1 MATQWYAIRA
11 ISGQE
16 KKVKQY
22 IESEIERLKYQSYVL
37 QILIPTEKV
46 YEVRNGKKS
55 IKERSYLPGYILM
68 EVNLTPEVIQAV
80 KDVPGVVG
88 FVGSERGKTPVPLR
102 QAEVNKI
109 LGKVEEMKDT
119 VEIPQEP
126 FNIGEEV
133 KVIDGPFSGFN
144 ATIDVVLED
153 KKKLKVIVK
162 IFGRNTPLEL
172 NYLQVERI

>member
-1 MATQWYAIRA
+1 MAAQWYAIRA

-16 KKVKQY
+16 KKVKLY

-46 YEVRNGKKS
+46 YVVKDGKKS

-68 EVNLTPEVIQAV
+68 EVSLTPEVIQAV

-119 VEIPQEP
+119 VEIAQDP

-133 KVIDGPFSGFN
+133 KVMDGPFSGFT
-144 ATIDVVLED
+144 ATIDAVLED